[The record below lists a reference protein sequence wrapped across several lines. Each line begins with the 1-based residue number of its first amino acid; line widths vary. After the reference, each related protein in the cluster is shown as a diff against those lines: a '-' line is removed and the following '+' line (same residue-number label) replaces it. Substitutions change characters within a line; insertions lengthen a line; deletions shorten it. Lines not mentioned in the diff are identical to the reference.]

1 MTSLVFPQLARCRD
15 QSIPKRIGSY
25 FFLYD
30 VSFKITVPR
39 NVQKFNHIWAPLSD
53 DQNDFATFRN
63 SQTNSHFPWLTTLR
77 GSAESSWAQYVL
89 LMNVFYIFDDFLW
102 ICHTLIENTKPT
114 VVYPKNYQRPL
125 KNNTFW
131 WIVNLYT
138 QTLVHHPPP
147 PLPDRNSVMEIL

>member
-1 MTSLVFPQLARCRD
+1 MFNNSITYGRLYQMTKMILHLLKIRKQILIFP
-15 QSIPKRIGSY
+15 
-25 FFLYD
+25 
-30 VSFKITVPR
+30 
-39 NVQKFNHIWAPLSD
+39 
-53 DQNDFATFRN
+53 
-63 SQTNSHFPWLTTLR
+63 PWLTTLR

-125 KNNTFW
+125 KNKTFW

-147 PLPDRNSVMEIL
+147 LPDRNSVMEILYTPQHNPAVHYRHVLTLHPWVGWAEPQELKKEGWGEVG